1 MHRRGGGG
9 WPRRGVAGRPRERT
23 STTRWRWR
31 GGYPTFNGCTSAHL
45 GPGRPTRLPPPPP
58 PPRSVRGET
67 RPGRGDPPP
76 SSPCPSQQGE
86 AQKSKAAGC
95 RTANDTPAGVPAS
108 RRPAAAPPPPRRRG
122 GGANRETNKTAGG
135 GASPPEAPPWPHTPD
150 APATTHTVAAPL
162 CHSGTRAGR
171 GRRRA
176 PARGRG
182 THPAPMD
189 NPGGA
194 GRPPR
199 GRCSLS
205 RRRVWG
211 AADAGGAAAAAGARV
226 AHTHDDAPLITQ
238 LAHSSRPHRCAALWH
253 WFPPPAH
260 SRATSRRH
268 RRGWRCRVQR
278 LRAGGRTA
286 GARRALPYQTG
297 RPRQRRPSSTSQSA
311 PAQRPRRRG
320 AVAAPRCRRPAR
332 RCRPVRSGNVGSGG
346 GGRRR
351 KSRLASHAPRDGRL
365 QARARRTG
373 ARGGRVVWAKQ
384 CGSGGGGKGAP
395 G

>member
-1 MHRRGGGG
+1 MATAGGGRETAG
-9 WPRRGVAGRPRERT
+9 THLDDAVAVARRLSNVQWVHVRPPRPWQTHAPPPAPPPTSVRAGRDTARPRGPTAVVAVSVPTGGGPKKEGRGVPHRQRHP
-23 STTRWRWR
+23 
-31 GGYPTFNGCTSAHL
+31 GGCP
-45 GPGRPTRLPPPPP
+45 RLPPP
-58 PPRSVRGET
+58 RG
-67 RPGRGDPPP
+67 R
-76 SSPCPSQQGE
+76 
-86 AQKSKAAGC
+86 A
-95 RTANDTPAGVPAS
+95 
-108 RRPAAAPPPPRRRG
+108 PAATAAG
-122 GGANRETNKTAGG
+122 GGATRETNKTAGG

-278 LRAGGRTA
+278 LRAGGRTV
-286 GARRALPYQTG
+286 GDPPRPPLPK
-297 RPRQRRPSSTSQSA
+297 
-311 PAQRPRRRG
+311 
-320 AVAAPRCRRPAR
+320 RPA
-332 RCRPVRSGNVGSGG
+332 
-346 GGRRR
+346 
-351 KSRLASHAPRDGRL
+351 AS
-365 QARARRTG
+365 T
-373 ARGGRVVWAKQ
+373 
-384 CGSGGGGKGAP
+384 
-395 G
+395 